1 MSVSPRAAFTV
12 PAPGEPLVS
21 VVIPAYNRAELLTR
35 ALRSVQAQA
44 YPAIE
49 TIVVDD
55 GSTDSTPQVV
65 RAFEGSGTMRI
76 VYLRHAERRNGGAA
90 RNSGIL
96 AARGDYIAFLDS
108 DDEWLPDHLA
118 RKLEFARANG
128 AEGVFGSFYI
138 ARRSSP
144 FEYRCIE
151 RPPDLSMADYIL
163 SSIRGDARTSTFVF
177 RTASLREILFDE
189 TLDKHQDWD
198 LAIRFSAKFRFACE
212 PSSTV
217 IMHANAER
225 RMSSTMNHVATER
238 FMRRHGGTVAG
249 RTLARTYVIFAC
261 RTRETE
267 GRNEHFV
274 RYLRFA
280 AQHWS
285 AASLRDKI
293 TTLALLVPIS
303 DGIFLRLGR
312 LYFRLE
318 RSIVA
323 LAQRIRRRQW
333 PVDVPTNELGA

>member
-1 MSVSPRAAFTV
+1 MSVSPRPVSTLS
-12 PAPGEPLVS
+12 APGEPLVS
-21 VVIPAYNRAELLTR
+21 VVIPAYNRADLLAR
-35 ALRSVQAQA
+35 ALRSVRAQA
-44 YPAIE
+44 YPVIE

-118 RKLEFARANG
+118 RKLEFARTTG
-128 AEGVFGSFYI
+128 ADGVFGSFYI
-138 ARRSSP
+138 AGRSSP
-144 FEYRCIE
+144 FEYRCTE
-151 RPPDLSMADYIL
+151 RPPDLPMSDYIL
-163 SSIRGDARTSTFVF
+163 SSIRGDTRTSTFLF
-177 RTASLREILFDE
+177 RTDPLRAILFDE
-189 TLDKHQDWD
+189 TLAKHQDWD
-198 LAIRFSAKFRFACE
+198 LAIRFSARFRFACD

-217 IMHANAER
+217 VIHANAER
-225 RMSSTMNHVATER
+225 RMSFTMNHVATER
-238 FMRRHGGTVAG
+238 FMSRHGGTVAP
-249 RTLARTYVIFAC
+249 RNLARTYLTFAC

-274 RYLRFA
+274 RYLRLA
-280 AQHWS
+280 AHHWS
-285 AASLRDKI
+285 VASLRDKI

-323 LAQRIRRRQW
+323 VMRRMRRRQW
-333 PVDVPTNELGA
+333 PVDAPMRESGA